1 MRSVFISIVR
11 VFFFLLLPCSFTTL
25 AQQDFSVRDNYK
37 KMEVTISMRD
47 GTKLF
52 TSIYLPKD
60 DSQKYPILLNRTPY
74 SVSPYGAEA
83 YRESLGPS
91 SYFPPEKY
99 IFVYQDVRG
108 RLMSEG
114 DFKMMTPFK
123 TEKKSSSDVDEST
136 DTYDT
141 IEWLLKNIPNNNGKV
156 GIWGISY
163 PGFYTAAAVM
173 QAHPAIKAA
182 SPQAPMADTFIGD
195 DFHHNGAFFLPHAF
209 NFLASFGKPR
219 TGPTTAFP
227 PRFEHGTPDGYRF
240 FLELGTLG
248 NANKRYF
255 HNEIAIWNEYMKH
268 GNYDE
273 YWQAQNVLPHLKN
286 VKPAIMVV
294 GGWFDSEDLYGP
306 LSIYK
311 TIEKNNPNTYNI
323 IVMGPWVHGGWARTD
338 GDQLGNIHFGT
349 KTSFYYRRD
358 IELAFFNHF
367 LKDKGELKLPEAVVF
382 ETGSNQWRS
391 YDHWPPVNV
400 KEKSLYF
407 HEKSRL
413 SFEAPKQTT
422 PAFDEYISDPNKPVP
437 FTAEI
442 RNSMGSNF
450 MVEDQRFAW
459 TRPDVVSY
467 ETEVLSEDVTLAGPI
482 KASLYVSTTGTDS
495 DFIVKVIDVLPDD
508 TPDPNPNPSNVRMG
522 GFQMLT
528 RAEVMRAKYRNSYS
542 NPEPMKPGQVTKVE
556 FELRD
561 VNHCFKKGHKIMV
574 QVQSSWFPLVDR
586 NPQKFVDIYN
596 ATEND
601 FQKAT
606 QRIYRDQRHSSCLKV
621 LVLE

>member
-442 RNSMGSNF
+442 RNS
-450 MVEDQRFAW
+450 
-459 TRPDVVSY
+459 
-467 ETEVLSEDVTLAGPI
+467 
-482 KASLYVSTTGTDS
+482 
-495 DFIVKVIDVLPDD
+495 
-508 TPDPNPNPSNVRMG
+508 
-522 GFQMLT
+522 
-528 RAEVMRAKYRNSYS
+528 
-542 NPEPMKPGQVTKVE
+542 
-556 FELRD
+556 
-561 VNHCFKKGHKIMV
+561 
-574 QVQSSWFPLVDR
+574 
-586 NPQKFVDIYN
+586 
-596 ATEND
+596 
-601 FQKAT
+601 
-606 QRIYRDQRHSSCLKV
+606 
-621 LVLE
+621 